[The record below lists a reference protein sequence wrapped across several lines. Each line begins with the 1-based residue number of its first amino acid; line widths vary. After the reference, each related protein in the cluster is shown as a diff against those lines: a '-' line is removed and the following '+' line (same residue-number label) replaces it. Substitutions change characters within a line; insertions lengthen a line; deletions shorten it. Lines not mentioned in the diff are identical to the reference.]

1 MERFDKLT
9 KSMQKLV
16 GVEVFS
22 YVKKPKESAQKEYIS
37 GSTYGEVQ
45 MNCQTDDWATEIFFS
60 RLNSRRISFSSL
72 MSLLKISRNAT
83 AN

>member
-1 MERFDKLT
+1 MKELGERSDLLLREMERFDKLT

-16 GVEVFS
+16 GAEVFF

-45 MNCQTDDWATEIFFS
+45 MNCQTDD
-60 RLNSRRISFSSL
+60 
-72 MSLLKISRNAT
+72 
-83 AN
+83 